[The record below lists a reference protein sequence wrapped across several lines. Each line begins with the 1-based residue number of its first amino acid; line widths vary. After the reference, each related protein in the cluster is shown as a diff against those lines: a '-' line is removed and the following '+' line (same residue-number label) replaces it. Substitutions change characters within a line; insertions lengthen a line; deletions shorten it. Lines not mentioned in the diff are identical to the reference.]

1 MIESIS
7 DADLVRQATNGH
19 RSAYDDLVRRYAGKM
34 FALCVSRISNR
45 SLAEDMVQETFLRGY
60 RNLRT
65 LEDPTKFGSWLYGIA
80 LRTCLDWLK
89 SKKRTEV
96 PLSALGDSWDGPYAS
111 SYAGESNAEREEPR
125 EKVFGAL
132 TKIPEEYRDVVY
144 LYYFDKRPYR
154 EIAETLGI
162 APATVNLRLSKARA
176 MLRDLLKGSA

>member
-1 MIESIS
+1 MIESNS

-19 RSAYDDLVRRYAGKM
+19 RSAYDDLVRRYAGRM
-34 FALCVSRISNR
+34 FALCVSRVSSR

-60 RNLRT
+60 RNIRT
-65 LEDPTKFGSWLYGIA
+65 LEDPGKFGSWLYGIA

-111 SYAGESNAEREEPR
+111 SYRTESAGEREEPR
-125 EKVFGAL
+125 EKLMAAL
-132 TKIPEEYRDVVY
+132 AALPEEYRDVVH
-144 LYYFDKRPYR
+144 LYYFEKHPYR
-154 EIAETLGI
+154 EIAQTLGI

-176 MLRDLLKGSA
+176 MLKDVLKGSV